1 MKRTRFMGR
10 RAALVESLVEAIQRL
25 SDCIYETNQLLTQ
38 INNKIDEIMEVN
50 SNGNN
55 ELS

>member
-1 MKRTRFMGR
+1 M
-10 RAALVESLVEAIQRL
+10 ESLVEAIQRL
-25 SDCIYETNQLLTQ
+25 CDCIYETNQLLTQ

>member
-1 MKRTRFMGR
+1 
-10 RAALVESLVEAIQRL
+10 VESLVEAIQRL